1 MDRSAHN
8 TDNNRTDYN
17 LGDRIAKVEDQLEN
31 KFVYRITLRYLCDL
45 EKINFPTKIDMKIRC
60 TLETDIKK
68 LFE

>member
-1 MDRSAHN
+1 MDRRAHN

-31 KFVYRITLRYLCDL
+31 KFVYRIPLRYLCDL